1 MLIVPALRMTAAILI
16 LALLWL
22 LLGIPAIGLLLAV
35 RAAPQLVLPVVS
47 PEVASQIA
55 AGTSSRL
62 ELHGCYREQVE
73 GITHVHLEGDPLTLG
88 FCQGVLVGDNIA
100 SIETEMMRV
109 FIERVPYF
117 IIRHLLLGVV
127 NWNNR
132 NLESYFTP
140 AERLEI
146 AGITEGH
153 RLYHDPFAAVSP
165 AYSRALQYHA
175 LHDVSQYLID
185 NPLVHPPQVG
195 CTAVAV
201 DGMRSRDGHLLVG
214 RLFDFEGGRCFD
226 ADKVVYTVRP
236 QGGIPFVSVSWGGM
250 AGAVTGL
257 NDAGLWVSVNAGA
270 SDGMA
275 FVGRPMIMVVRDV
288 LEHCRTIDQALAVI
302 AGAQVFVSD
311 SVLLASASEGRTVV
325 AEKGPHG
332 MGVREMED
340 HHLAVTN
347 HFLSSAWLADHA
359 NAERIARGTTA
370 KRWTRAEQ
378 LLLATQQHDPASIL
392 RLLRDRRGVDGVDLG
407 FGNRSTINAWIG
419 AHLVVCDVTAKRLWV
434 CAPFHGLGRAVAF
447 GMDGPIRG
455 ASLPESED
463 LALFLAHG
471 DECNALEDQVSTL
484 LHAGRRTEAAALARR
499 LLTLNPRS
507 FTANAL
513 AAQAS
518 DDQASR
524 RELLLKARY
533 LQPAYAAD
541 AERITELLGAP

>member
-1 MLIVPALRMTAAILI
+1 MLRGAIRVFRGMFAVLVLVVAVLGLGLPALGLS
-16 LALLWL
+16 LALRPPPAWSTTLPARATVSGGRL
-22 LLGIPAIGLLLAV
+22 TLGPCFRENIGGL
-35 RAAPQLVLPVVS
+35 
-47 PEVASQIA
+47 I
-55 AGTSSRL
+55 
-62 ELHGCYREQVE
+62 
-73 GITHVHLEGDPLTLG
+73 HVHLAGSPGDMG
-88 FCQGVLVGDNIA
+88 WAQGVLAGDLIA
-100 SIETEMMRV
+100 ILQGELM
-109 FIERVPYF
+109 ERFVAAAPTVVA
-117 IIRHLLLGVV
+117 RHLILGFVG
-127 NWNNR
+127 WNGR
-132 NLESYFTP
+132 NLETQLHP
-140 AERLEI
+140 EEIAEI
-146 AGITEGH
+146 AGITAGH
-153 RLYHDPFAAVSP
+153 AACNDPYTAVLP
-165 AYSRALQYHA
+165 PYATGLQCHA

-524 RELLLKARY
+524 RELLLKARD